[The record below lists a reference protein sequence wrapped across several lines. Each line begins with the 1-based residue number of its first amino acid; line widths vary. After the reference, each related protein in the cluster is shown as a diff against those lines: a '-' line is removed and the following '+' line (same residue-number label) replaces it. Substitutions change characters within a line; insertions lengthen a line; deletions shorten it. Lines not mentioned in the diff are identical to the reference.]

1 MTIIRYGW
9 WWWWWPLHQVTED
22 PWGRSFAQG
31 SPTKKRGSYAS
42 KSCFQ
47 SWLQNIYKP
56 KTSSMDPNFHFLST
70 WLCENAR
77 VATPWEG
84 AAAGP
89 PMSSSPTSTGST
101 TSIWKKFKFTGF
113 KRNIHLELELGLC
126 VHLTIIQCRLDL
138 QKTKRSPGSVC
149 GVAQTSG
156 DPKKIFRLWRF
167 RSNDV

>member
-1 MTIIRYGW
+1 MDDDDDDGHFIRW
-9 WWWWWPLHQVTED
+9 LRIREADPLHRALQQRRED
-22 PWGRSFAQG
+22 HMPA
-31 SPTKKRGSYAS
+31 SPVWY
-42 KSCFQ
+42 SC
-47 SWLQNIYKP
+47 WLQNIHKP
-56 KTSSMDPNFHFLST
+56 KTSSIDPNFHFLYT

-77 VATPWEG
+77 AATPWEE